1 MTTPARHYTATAI
14 GLHWLAAVAI
24 VGMLMLGNYM
34 HDLPLTPTRLRLFN
48 WHKWAGVVILGLSV
62 LRLAWRLT
70 HPPPPLP
77 AGPLWQE
84 RAASAVHALMYLL
97 FFAVP
102 LVGWAY
108 SSATGFPVVVF
119 GVLPLPDLVAPDRA
133 LAEAIKP
140 WHGRLAYA
148 LAALAML
155 HVAGALKHQFF
166 DQDRLLQRMLPG
178 RQ

>member
-1 MTTPARHYTATAI
+1 M
-14 GLHWLAAVAI
+14 
-24 VGMLMLGNYM
+24 
-34 HDLPLTPTRLRLFN
+34 
-48 WHKWAGVVILGLSV
+48 
-62 LRLAWRLT
+62 
-70 HPPPPLP
+70 
-77 AGPLWQE
+77 
-84 RAASAVHALMYLL
+84 L
-97 FFAVP
+97 FFVVP